1 MTCGRSLRLR
11 AHPLCRRSTSRP
23 ERLRGGGRTPV
34 DSTDV
39 LIVGGGVLGCAT
51 PYYLAC
57 RGVDV
62 LLIERGALNREAS
75 GANAGTLHMQIPAFH
90 FRSQYLESSIFA
102 QRQGDFR
109 TTIRAKR
116 IVVVA
121 GAQTRQ
127 VMGLFGLDLPILP
140 HPLQVMVT
148 VPQAPLLRHLLQHA
162 GSRHLSL
169 RQTQSGTFLLIGGG
183 WPGFEPADRRSSSRV
198 EVTYRSLLA
207 NAAVAIDVV
216 PALSDV
222 PLIRAWAG
230 MTSSTGRWNR
240 VGFIGEDRR
249 AGQRKLFVVVAGGWG
264 FTLSPVLG
272 RLAAELVVE
281 GSASLDIEPFSLERA
296 VA

>member
-1 MTCGRSLRLR
+1 MTCGKSLPIR
-11 AHPLCRRSTSRP
+11 AHPLRRRSTSRP

-51 PYYLAC
+51 AYYLAC

-102 QRQGDFR
+102 QRQGDFH

-169 RQTQSGTFLLIGGG
+169 RQTQSGTFLIGGG
-183 WPGFEPADRRSSSRV
+183 WPGFEPADRRSSSCV
-198 EVTYRSLLA
+198 EVTYRSLLV
-207 NAAVAIDVV
+207 NAAV
-216 PALSDV
+216 
-222 PLIRAWAG
+222 
-230 MTSSTGRWNR
+230 
-240 VGFIGEDRR
+240 
-249 AGQRKLFVVVAGGWG
+249 GG
-264 FTLSPVLG
+264 
-272 RLAAELVVE
+272 
-281 GSASLDIEPFSLERA
+281 ASLSHPCSGAWRRSWLSKAPRVWISSHSVWSAQLRA
-296 VA
+296 CKLP

>member
-1 MTCGRSLRLR
+1 M
-11 AHPLCRRSTSRP
+11 
-23 ERLRGGGRTPV
+23 

-51 PYYLAC
+51 AYYLAC

-169 RQTQSGTFLLIGGG
+169 RQTQSGTFLIGGG

-296 VA
+296 VARM